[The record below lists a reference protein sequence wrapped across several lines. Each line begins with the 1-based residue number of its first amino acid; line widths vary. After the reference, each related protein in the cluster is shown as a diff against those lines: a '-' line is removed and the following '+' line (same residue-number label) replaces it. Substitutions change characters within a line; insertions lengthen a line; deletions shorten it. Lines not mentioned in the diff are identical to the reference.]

1 MFRSST
7 AFWVMFRVFRAFG
20 VVFYRGPLSGVKSDT
35 SASWSTSMHTEE
47 RHEIAFPF
55 DPCQLR
61 NAHQFIFQFY
71 REWEDGVD
79 GDDAG
84 LTSSAVT
91 SSPRDFH
98 FEIRMWVEGV
108 WRSSN
113 SSIRFPLVF

>member
-1 MFRSST
+1 MVGCSQKEPPSSPSRKCRNET
-7 AFWVMFRVFRAFG
+7 AQVLERP
-20 VVFYRGPLSGVKSDT
+20 GPALFEEVDD
-35 SASWSTSMHTEE
+35 TEE

-91 SSPRDFH
+91 SSPRDFN
-98 FEIRMWVEGV
+98 FEFRMWVEGV